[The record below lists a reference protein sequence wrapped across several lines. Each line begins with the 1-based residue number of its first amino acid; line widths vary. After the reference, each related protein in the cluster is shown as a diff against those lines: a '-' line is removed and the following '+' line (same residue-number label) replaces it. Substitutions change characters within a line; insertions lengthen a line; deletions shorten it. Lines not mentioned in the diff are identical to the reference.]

1 MMRDF
6 TTAPAPALDELY
18 HVNSKH
24 SPTRLGF
31 VHRAMMRRR
40 DRALHGLY
48 EANKNAFKMYTGAG
62 IIELPPP
69 RPVRPV
75 TVLDAIAARR
85 SQRTFGVTTPSL
97 DALATVLAAGY
108 GVHGARAG
116 MAARAVPSGGGLY
129 PLELYVLQLASGPV
143 PNGVHHYHPGRHCL
157 QTVRR
162 ECDRGAVERASIY
175 PEIIAQAPLVLALTA
190 DLPRTR
196 AKYGERGYRL
206 ALLEAG
212 HVSQNLYLIVQALDL
227 AVVALDGF
235 YDDRVHA
242 LLDVDGVSE
251 IALVLFAVG
260 QAP

>member
-1 MMRDF
+1 MRDF
-6 TTAPAPALDELY
+6 TTAAMPALDELY
-18 HVNSKH
+18 HGNSKH

-31 VHRAMMRRR
+31 VHAAMMRRR
-40 DRALHGLY
+40 DRALHGFY
-48 EANKNAFKMYTGAG
+48 EANKNAFKTYGAAR
-62 IIELPPP
+62 IITLPPP
-69 RPVRPV
+69 CPVRPLS
-75 TVLDAIAARR
+75 VLDAIAARR
-85 SQRTFGVTTPSL
+85 SQRTFGAATPSL
-97 DALATVLAAGY
+97 DALATLLAAGY
-108 GVHGARAG
+108 GVHGERGG

-129 PLELYVLQLASGPV
+129 PLELYVLQLAAGPV
-143 PNGVHHYHPGRHCL
+143 ANGVYHYHPGRHCL
-157 QTVRR
+157 QAIRNR
-162 ECDRGAVERASIY
+162 CDRGAVERASIY
-175 PEIIAQAPLVLALTA
+175 PDIIAQAPVVLALTA

-227 AVVALDGF
+227 AIVALDGF

-260 QAP
+260 HPR